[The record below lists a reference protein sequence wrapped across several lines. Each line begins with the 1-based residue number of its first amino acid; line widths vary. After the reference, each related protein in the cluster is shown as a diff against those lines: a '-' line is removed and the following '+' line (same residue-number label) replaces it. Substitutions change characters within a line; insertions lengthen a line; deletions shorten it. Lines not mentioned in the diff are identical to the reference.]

1 MAFRSVAGPLGAV
14 SFTNPNYE
22 SLPAVQSSTPLEAVL
37 SARRTPSAR
46 MVQGRPDQAV
56 PAGQNR
62 KIPTTTQQPASRG
75 TNQRIPYARMMFAQ
89 QADSTAPREL
99 KDGDILFVHR
109 MSNATGRGPSRTI
122 KCTGVSQLN
131 NMLRQNVPGVTTL
144 DYMGDPGLVERVRDA
159 RIAYWE
165 DLRRAAD
172 AHGDA
177 TEQARAAA
185 NLALART
192 GIPSIND
199 VQPETDWAGVRLLSE
214 WTLDGVLIST
224 DDDVDV
230 DDTNMPKMSRDDGV
244 LLNVC
249 IQGPTPLRNTRW
261 EAQNTREGH
270 EYVTQFIDE
279 SPLVLDKVFV
289 GIFAETERSPATG
302 DLLRLSFK
310 LLPFTGRQMHVMNLK
325 RMRPG
330 DLSLL
335 VTAPFAHGPSEEQ
348 FRRCVGAWRVGSL
361 MDTRLTRDTESYTTV
376 NVCVEWWSLSK
387 LRAHYDDEGGLSEI
401 GREVE
406 LSVATPVV
414 VVVPSQTKVA
424 KAKIVAQTL
433 PFLQTLTPS
442 VSERVTRLKEIETV
456 VLQVADELGYVP
468 NKQKDPSVFVADKF
482 LDWMDETDADAL
494 AASAWQKKLW
504 DVSYADKLKWAMD
517 NFSNEEITRALDTV
531 QRAEQNPASVNLA
544 SVEGYEQSFA
554 EARELARLVVLLD
567 NVASVLLYLDPTN
580 EQTGYDNALNALGYE
595 LDD

>member
-1 MAFRSVAGPLGAV
+1 MAFRSVAGPLAAV

-46 MVQGRPDQAV
+46 IVQGRPDQAV

-75 TNQRIPYARMMFAQ
+75 TNQRIPYARMMFVQ
-89 QADSTAPREL
+89 QTDRTAPREL

-109 MSNATGRGPSRTI
+109 MSNATGSGPSRTI

-131 NMLRQNVPGVTTL
+131 NMLRENIPGGTTL
-144 DYMGDPGLVERVRDA
+144 DYDGDPGLVERVRDA

-165 DLRRAAD
+165 DMRRAAD

-177 TEQARAAA
+177 SEQARAAA
-185 NLALART
+185 NLAVART
-192 GIPSIND
+192 IIPSIND

-224 DDDVDV
+224 DDAVDV
-230 DDTNMPKMSRDDGV
+230 DDTNMPKLSRDDGV

-302 DLLRLSFK
+302 DLLRLRFK
-310 LLPFTGRQMHVMNLK
+310 LIPFTGRQMHVMNLK

-335 VTAPFAHGPSEEQ
+335 VPAPFAHGPSEEQ

-361 MDTRLTRDTESYTTV
+361 MDSRLTRGVESYTTV
-376 NVCVEWWSLSK
+376 NVCVEWWPLSK
-387 LRAHYDDEGGLSEI
+387 LRAHYDDEGGLSQV

-406 LSVATPVV
+406 LSVATPIV
-414 VVVPSQTKVA
+414 VVVPSQPKVA

-433 PFLQTLTPS
+433 PFLQALAPS
-442 VSERVTRLKEIETV
+442 VSERVTRLKEIEAV
-456 VLQVADELGYVP
+456 VLEVADELGYVP
-468 NKQKDPSVFVADKF
+468 NKQDDASVFVVRKF
-482 LDWMDETDADAL
+482 TAWMIGTGPDAL
-494 AASAWQKKLW
+494 DATAWQKKLW
-504 DVSYADKLKWAMD
+504 DVSYSDKLKWAVD
-517 NFSNEEITRALDTV
+517 NFSTEEITRALEDV
-531 QRAEQNPASVNLA
+531 QRAEENQASVNLA
-544 SVEGYEQSFA
+544 SVEGYEQSFE
-554 EARELARLVVLLD
+554 EARELSRLVEFLDDIATVLLE
-567 NVASVLLYLDPTN
+567 LDPTR
-580 EQTGYDNALNALGYE
+580 GYYNALSALGYE